1 MRTGSEVAIFVAR
14 RNRSEILVVH
24 RSPEQGG
31 YWHTIAGG
39 VERGEAPEDAAR
51 RELLE
56 GTGLAVE
63 RLAHVGDAVEFVY
76 SLTEEPADRR
86 ALYEPGVV
94 GVHVDCFL
102 VDAPDDWEPA
112 LDWEH
117 DGYRWCVAAEA
128 PGALRWPDT
137 ADALRRVLAAA
148 V

>member
-14 RNRSEILVVH
+14 RGRTEILVVH

-39 VERGEAPEDAAR
+39 VELGESPGEAAR
-51 RELLE
+51 RELE
-56 GTGLAVE
+56 EETGLAVGE
-63 RLAHVGDAVEFVY
+63 VVRAGEAVEFVY
-76 SLTEEPADRR
+76 SLSGEPAERR
-86 ALYEPGVV
+86 ALYAPGIFS
-94 GVHVDCFL
+94 VHVDCFL

-117 DGYRWCVAAEA
+117 DGYRWCAAADA
-128 PGALRWPDT
+128 PAALHWPDT

-148 V
+148 A